1 LAEVKSLTV
10 AFPTARDLL
19 NAYWGLLANG
29 GLILPSPPFGLQ
41 QGDRVAL
48 EVTIESAGLKCAL
61 EGQIVRHPGHAHT
74 GPNDDRIVIAFEPG
88 EPQDVL
94 LDAAWAEIDNVP
106 ARRDRR
112 YALDVDIRFAPAGDT
127 DADARAL
134 SCRLVNLSLGGC
146 CLRVPRSPDGPK
158 ARVGEPL
165 KLISSN
171 SQVVGVVKWSDGSC
185 RGIEFPTPAT
195 DAVETFIREFII

>member
-29 GLILPSPPFGLQ
+29 GLVLPSPPYGLQ

-48 EVTIESAGLKCAL
+48 EVTIESAGMKCNL

-74 GPNDDRIVIAFEPG
+74 GPNDDRIVIAF
-88 EPQDVL
+88 
-94 LDAAWAEIDNVP
+94 DNVP

-112 YALDVDIRFAPAGDT
+112 YALDVDIRFAPAGDS

-134 SCRLVNLSLGGC
+134 SGRLVNLSLGGC

-195 DAVETFIREFII
+195 DAVATFVREFII

>member
-1 LAEVKSLTV
+1 LAEVKSLKV

-29 GLILPSPPFGLQ
+29 GLVLPSPPYGLQ

-48 EVTIESAGLKCAL
+48 EVTIESAAMTCAL
-61 EGQIVRHPGHAHT
+61 DGQIVRHPGTAS
-74 GPNDDRIVIAFEPG
+74 GLSDDRIVIAFEPG

-106 ARRDRR
+106 ARRERR
-112 YALDVDIRFAPAGDT
+112 FALDVDIHFAPADDT
-127 DADARAL
+127 GGAAL
-134 SCRLVNLSLGGC
+134 SARLVNLSLGGC
-146 CLRVPRSPDGPK
+146 CLRVPRSNDGPK
-158 ARVGEPL
+158 VRVGEPL
-165 KLISSN
+165 KLISPN

-185 RGIEFPTPAT
+185 RGIEFQTPAT
-195 DAVETFIREFII
+195 DDVESFVRQFII